1 MYKMWNNG
9 AQNMPESKWFL
20 LVYCRQEHNKC
31 AIYLHH
37 KTISY
42 INIYEVGR
50 RYRDR
55 MVLGFTTTYAKKSVP
70 ITSNVGSSNPT
81 HGEVYSIQHYVIKF
95 VSDLRQVGDF
105 FRVLLF
111 PPPIKLTATKKRQKK
126 QQQKQKQKQKTKQ
139 KNKKKQTNKKR
150 EFCFN
155 RIEMMIDWNS
165 ELD

>member
-1 MYKMWNNG
+1 
-9 AQNMPESKWFL
+9 MPESKWFL

-42 INIYEVGR
+42 INIYEVDR
-50 RYRDR
+50 RDRDR
-55 MVLGFTTTYAKKSVP
+55 MVLGFTTTCAKKSVP
-70 ITSNVGSSNPT
+70 ITSNVGNSNPT

-111 PPPIKLTATKKRQKK
+111 PPPIKLTATKKRQKNNNK
-126 QQQKQKQKQKTKQ
+126 NKN
-139 KNKKKQTNKKR
+139 KNKKQNKKTKKNKQTKN
-150 EFCFN
+150 ESFVS
-155 RIEMMIDWNS
+155 IESKWWLIEILN
-165 ELD
+165 